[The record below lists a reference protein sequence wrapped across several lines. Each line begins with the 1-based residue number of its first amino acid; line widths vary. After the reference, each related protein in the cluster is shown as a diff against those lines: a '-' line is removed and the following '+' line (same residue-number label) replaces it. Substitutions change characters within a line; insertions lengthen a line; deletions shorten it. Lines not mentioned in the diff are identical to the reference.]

1 MTKFIEFYFDFSSP
15 YSYIGYKEI
24 TRLEKNNLF
33 KIKYM
38 PILLGGL
45 HNSAGITPAAFINLK
60 SKYMK
65 EDTKLVSEKKNIKFI
80 FNTYFPIKTEFNIFF
95 HRN

>member
-1 MTKFIEFYFDFSSP
+1 MSKSFEFYFDFISP
-15 YSYIGYKEI
+15 YSFLTHKKIKK
-24 TRLEKNNLF
+24 LEKKLPY

-45 HNSAGITPAAFINLK
+45 HNSAGITPAAFISLK

-65 EDTKLVSEKKNIKFI
+65 HFQ
-80 FNTYFPIKTEFNIFF
+80 NTGIDFF
-95 HRN
+95 